1 MRSEN
6 SEDRQA
12 GLETIGERRSE
23 ETEHHFQL
31 GLEGNDS
38 CQTRQRMTSE
48 QRERQRQY
56 MREWRQR
63 VKSTE
68 TPEER
73 EKRLQRKRVVNKR
86 AREMETPEQRER
98 RLERKRVVNKRYR
111 ETETPEQRQRRIER
125 DRFLKSQARQRET
138 PEQQPAFVIKEEPI
152 EFDPEPSTSAE
163 FIIQNAND
171 DAFHVEPALVIREQ
185 PIQFDPQPSAS
196 ADIVLKDE
204 FVVSSEDY
212 TGSSAVVPPSTEPTS
227 HVTLSVA
234 RLGSSQQ
241 PDNDQ

>member
-1 MRSEN
+1 MPRKEVARPCKKLLSKGPQKRHEEIRSEN

-12 GLETIGERRSE
+12 GLETIGERRAK

-31 GLEGNDS
+31 GLERNHS
-38 CQTRQRMTSE
+38 CQTRR
-48 QRERQRQY
+48 
-56 MREWRQR
+56 
-63 VKSTE
+63 
-68 TPEER
+68 
-73 EKRLQRKRVVNKR
+73 
-86 AREMETPEQRER
+86 
-98 RLERKRVVNKRYR
+98 
-111 ETETPEQRQRRIER
+111 
-125 DRFLKSQARQRET
+125 
-138 PEQQPAFVIKEEPI
+138 QPAFVIKEEPI